1 MQCSDAVLELDEA
14 AFQAPFQGIE
24 EADNLKEIRMIL
36 LGKIGGGKS
45 SFGNVLIGSKVF
57 KAAYTE
63 DGVTKE
69 CVIKENRFGERLL
82 KVVDT
87 PGFFDLIENERKNH
101 AEITKSLGSVAP
113 GPHAFLVVVKLGK
126 LSPEDRACVR
136 KIGEIIGPTALNY
149 CILILTHS
157 DQLEEDTTFDDYL
170 RSGDGFLKNELIDK
184 AFRGRY
190 IRVNNKEKDKTKVN
204 ETIKDLIQKIK
215 TMVAK
220 NNGVCFQNELTK
232 RVTQCIHEKQEAMG
246 NFRLIEPDGRINV
259 TDEVIDEVSM
269 FRSERTRANP
279 NIEEFDSDNTNDN
292 SPRIVDNELTTKDPQ
307 DTLTTA
313 TTEVRNICQKEI
325 VFPLIATNQRNS
337 SDKIYCNDCYNDL
350 GAKLKQNRKLF
361 DEYSEDDT
369 QFDEFFVE
377 AIASP
382 KAPIERKQ
390 VPILWLDL
398 VENTTAESQRIS
410 EEKIRENRFNLET
423 FTIDKDCENY
433 LTANNSEKCFLILSK
448 DIGRMFLEK
457 KIQTRKGPVRIHDL
471 PKLAR
476 VYIYCP
482 QKADAIVA
490 ESLVED
496 GNDELCVT
504 AQRDDHPDE
513 PILISPATAKTTS
526 SESSSETSDHITN
539 DGRIETHVITSS
551 PNDRRPSSDASSEI
565 TPLVSK
571 EVPVC
576 ENQSFN
582 GQKVQNVRHS
592 MSFMD
597 RLSSFCIRYSC
608 CGRTDTKTK
617 VQANGKSSAKSAL
630 EMPKTLLTKVAPR
643 LVSSSQS
650 TLPFDE
656 PNDSSLTESNDDEW
670 VKNYSK

>member
-361 DEYSEDDT
+361 
-369 QFDEFFVE
+369 
-377 AIASP
+377 
-382 KAPIERKQ
+382 
-390 VPILWLDL
+390 
-398 VENTTAESQRIS
+398 
-410 EEKIRENRFNLET
+410 
-423 FTIDKDCENY
+423 
-433 LTANNSEKCFLILSK
+433 
-448 DIGRMFLEK
+448 G
-457 KIQTRKGPVRIHDL
+457 KGPVRIHDL

-670 VKNYSK
+670 VKNYSKICGVFTDLTELLTQMC